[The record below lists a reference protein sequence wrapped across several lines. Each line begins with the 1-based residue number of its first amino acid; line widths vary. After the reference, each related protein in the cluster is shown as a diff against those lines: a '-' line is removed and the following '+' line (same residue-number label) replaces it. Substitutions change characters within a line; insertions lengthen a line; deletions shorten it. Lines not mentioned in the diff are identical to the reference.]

1 MALTLLTALLL
12 AMLNTAAVG
21 SASVASDTG
30 ATVVR
35 VQPATGSTVGVAHPV
50 IVTFAAPVAESARA
64 GVESTIKITA
74 PANPT
79 GSFEWLDDHTVQFV
93 PTEFWPAHSQIK
105 GSVGAVPLNFETG
118 AAVLGVASISKHTFT
133 VSIDGAVARTM
144 PASMG
149 KPKHPTPVGSFTVLE
164 KQNPVVMDSRT
175 IGIPLNDP
183 EGLVLQHRRRRRP
196 GDRQRLT
203 RRFGDARRS
212 GRERSEWP
220 RSRGEAGTAAQN
232 PAVARSAGRYSALMA
247 CSGQAAIASATRSAC
262 SGGTGVSIASA

>member
-93 PTEFWPAHSQIK
+93 PTEFWPAHSQIT

-183 EGLVLQHRRRRRP
+183 EGYKLTVNYAVRITWGGVYVHSAPWSVGQQGYSNVSHGCINISP
-196 GDRQRLT
+196 DNAAWYYNTVGVGDPVIVN
-203 RRFGDARRS
+203 A
-212 GRERSEWP
+212 
-220 RSRGEAGTAAQN
+220 
-232 PAVARSAGRYSALMA
+232 
-247 CSGQAAIASATRSAC
+247 
-262 SGGTGVSIASA
+262 

>member
-1 MALTLLTALLL
+1 MRRPVRMALTLLTALLL

-74 PANPT
+74 PADPT
-79 GSFEWLDDHTVQFV
+79 GRFEWLDDHTVQFV
-93 PTEFWPAHSQIK
+93 PTEFWPAHSQIT

-183 EGLVLQHRRRRRP
+183 EGYKLTVNYAVRITWGGVYVHSAPWSVGQQGYSNVSHGCINISP
-196 GDRQRLT
+196 DNAAWYYNTVGVGDPVIVN
-203 RRFGDARRS
+203 A
-212 GRERSEWP
+212 
-220 RSRGEAGTAAQN
+220 
-232 PAVARSAGRYSALMA
+232 
-247 CSGQAAIASATRSAC
+247 
-262 SGGTGVSIASA
+262 

>member
-1 MALTLLTALLL
+1 MRRPVRMALTLLTALLL

-183 EGLVLQHRRRRRP
+183 EGYK
-196 GDRQRLT
+196 LT
-203 RRFGDARRS
+203 VYY
-212 GRERSEWP
+212 
-220 RSRGEAGTAAQN
+220 
-232 PAVARSAGRYSALMA
+232 AVRV
-247 CSGQAAIASATRSAC
+247 T
-262 SGGTGVSIASA
+262 SGGVYVHAAPWSVAQQGSSNVSHGCINLSTDNAQWYYNQVNIGDPIVINS

>member
-1 MALTLLTALLL
+1 MRRPVRMALTLLTALLL

-30 ATVVR
+30 ATVVG

-74 PANPT
+74 PADPT
-79 GSFEWLDDHTVQFV
+79 GRFEWLDDHTVQFV
-93 PTEFWPAHSQIK
+93 PTEFWPAHSQIT

-183 EGLVLQHRRRRRP
+183 EGYKLTVNYAVRITWGGVYVHSAPWSVGQQGYSNVSHGCINISP
-196 GDRQRLT
+196 DNAAWYYNTVGVGDPVIVN
-203 RRFGDARRS
+203 A
-212 GRERSEWP
+212 
-220 RSRGEAGTAAQN
+220 
-232 PAVARSAGRYSALMA
+232 
-247 CSGQAAIASATRSAC
+247 
-262 SGGTGVSIASA
+262 

>member
-1 MALTLLTALLL
+1 MRRPVRMALTLLTALLL

-183 EGLVLQHRRRRRP
+183 EGYKLTVNYAVRITWGGVYVHSAPWSVGQQGYSNVSHGCINISP
-196 GDRQRLT
+196 DNAAWYYNTVGVGDPVIVN
-203 RRFGDARRS
+203 A
-212 GRERSEWP
+212 
-220 RSRGEAGTAAQN
+220 
-232 PAVARSAGRYSALMA
+232 
-247 CSGQAAIASATRSAC
+247 
-262 SGGTGVSIASA
+262 

>member
-1 MALTLLTALLL
+1 MRRPVRMALTLLTALLL

-93 PTEFWPAHSQIK
+93 PTEFWPAHSQIT

-183 EGLVLQHRRRRRP
+183 EGYKLTVNYAVRITWGGVYVHSAPWSVGQQGYSNVSHGCINISP
-196 GDRQRLT
+196 DNAAWYYNTVGVGDPVIVN
-203 RRFGDARRS
+203 A
-212 GRERSEWP
+212 
-220 RSRGEAGTAAQN
+220 
-232 PAVARSAGRYSALMA
+232 
-247 CSGQAAIASATRSAC
+247 
-262 SGGTGVSIASA
+262 